1 MERKRKASSY
11 KMKKSALKRRNQ
23 FDMFS
28 VMAPNNEDQLQNDRN
43 AWIDEQM
50 QNQSMEQMNQDAST
64 MSQNAASTMSQNIVS
79 SVGEQMPQQTNVIGN
94 QRGRGL
100 SNSPMSKRKKFIM
113 KRNKK

>member
-1 MERKRKASSY
+1 
-11 KMKKSALKRRNQ
+11 MKKSALKRRNQ

-64 MSQNAASTMSQNIVS
+64 MSQNIVS

>member
-1 MERKRKASSY
+1 
-11 KMKKSALKRRNQ
+11 MKKSALKRRNQ

-50 QNQSMEQMNQDAST
+50 QNQSMEQMNQDASA
-64 MSQNAASTMSQNIVS
+64 MNQNIQNIVS

>member
-1 MERKRKASSY
+1 
-11 KMKKSALKRRNQ
+11 MKKSALKRRNQ

-50 QNQSMEQMNQDAST
+50 QNQSMEQMNQDAG
-64 MSQNAASTMSQNIVS
+64 TMSQNIVS

>member
-50 QNQSMEQMNQDAST
+50 QNQSMEQMNQDAG
-64 MSQNAASTMSQNIVS
+64 TMSQNIVS